1 VPRVRRRL
9 AASGRGPLARVL
21 GHRRRVGLLLPGVRQ
36 PRVRRWLNPSR
47 IAGADRPCV
56 SFEFGTTGCYAA
68 VPSRSLEPRP
78 ARALPNEPS
87 RPYAEQPGL
96 RPSRCRWRPAL
107 ALRSRR
113 SPGRHVF
120 GDAAARSSPG
130 RGWGTEEHPGHVIF
144 DSNVVAKFALITRL
158 LVPLCLRRGHERCGG
173 GNEDRL
179 AIAAACAIFAA
190 SCRKA
195 GWSRFFC
202 QKERGGAE
210 RVASRRHPRLIGRVC
225 SRCVMASV
233 ARMTHRY
240 AIVFCCFPVVSF
252 ESGV

>member
-1 VPRVRRRL
+1 MPQCRQE
-9 AASGRGPLARVL
+9 AWSPDPLALSPMRPL
-21 GHRRRVGLLLPGVRQ
+21 CGAARAPGKQ
-36 PRVRRWLNPSR
+36 MPME
-47 IAGADRPCV
+47 AGACV
-56 SFEFGTTGCYAA
+56 
-68 VPSRSLEPRP
+68 
-78 ARALPNEPS
+78 ALK
-87 RPYAEQPGL
+87 
-96 RPSRCRWRPAL
+96 
-107 ALRSRR
+107 R

-130 RGWGTEEHPGHVIF
+130 RGWGTEEHPGHVTF

-158 LVPLCLRRGHERCGG
+158 LVPVCLRRGHERCGG